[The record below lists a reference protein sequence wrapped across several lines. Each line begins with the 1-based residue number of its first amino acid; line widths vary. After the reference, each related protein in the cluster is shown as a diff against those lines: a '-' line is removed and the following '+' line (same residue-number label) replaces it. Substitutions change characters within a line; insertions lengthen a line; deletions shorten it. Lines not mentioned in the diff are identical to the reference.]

1 MLDGGATMA
10 TPGVE
15 RSNDARAVSAAY
27 AVDLALATPLTE
39 ATRVLRHVTRATLTP
54 MLAEAALV
62 LVCALCPMLRQST
75 PELKNATPPS
85 NARGKRRNPRSG

>member
-39 ATRVLRHVTRATLTP
+39 TTRVLPQVVRATFAP
-54 MLAEAALV
+54 RAAEAALV
-62 LVCALCPMLRQST
+62 LALALFPMSRQST

-85 NARGKRRNPRSG
+85 NA